1 MRFAAWIIDGCCFYY
16 CCCAGLTL
24 YKVQQNIYLLDF
36 QRKEGDQFT
45 FMSLCALI
53 ITQLKV
59 LSAASK
65 AMQIGL
71 PGQSPQVHY
80 CACTHTVHMH
90 QCRQVLLCKRLYCA
104 HSLVCC

>member
-1 MRFAAWIIDGCCFYY
+1 MCTQGGQTAAGYGSKGAMTGTAAGSSGSSSGKEGLLSLRYRVI
-16 CCCAGLTL
+16 AGLTL

-36 QRKEGDQFT
+36 QKKEGDQFT

-71 PGQSPQVHY
+71 PGQSPQVH
-80 CACTHTVHMH
+80 AV
-90 QCRQVLLCKRLYCA
+90 
-104 HSLVCC
+104 